1 MPNLMVQ
8 GEGQTETARR
18 GNRLRTSLR
27 AFSRD
32 TAGASALEFA
42 LVSVPLFFLILA
54 LFQMAF
60 VYFANFAL
68 ENATSRAARLVRTG
82 QAQDLTAAKFK
93 AEVCKEISAPL
104 SCSDLELDVR
114 TYKNFGSAAN
124 NLTQPL
130 DGNGN
135 IKKNFSYDPGASGDV
150 MVVRAFFPL
159 DIGAL
164 LPTEVSLSNM
174 AGNER
179 VLAATAAFRNEPF

>member
-1 MPNLMVQ
+1 M
-8 GEGQTETARR
+8 
-18 GNRLRTSLR
+18 
-27 AFSRD
+27 
-32 TAGASALEFA
+32 
-42 LVSVPLFFLILA
+42 
-54 LFQMAF
+54 
-60 VYFANFAL
+60 
-68 ENATSRAARLVRTG
+68 VRTG